1 MKQSDRIAMVMNT
14 RIVPTNRFSSKLIV
28 LHFTLLYRPP
38 RVNPTPETVTRCANL
53 ITRNI

>member
-14 RIVPTNRFSSKLIV
+14 RIVPTNRFPSKLIV

-38 RVNPTPETVTRCANL
+38 RVNPTPETVTRRANW